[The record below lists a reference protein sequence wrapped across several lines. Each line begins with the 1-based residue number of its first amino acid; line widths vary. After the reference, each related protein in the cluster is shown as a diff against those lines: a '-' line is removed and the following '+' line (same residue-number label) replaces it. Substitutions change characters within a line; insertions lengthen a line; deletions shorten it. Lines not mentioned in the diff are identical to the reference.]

1 MREAPAFGAPRI
13 SSLTTILLHC
23 TKVCCGLNVERFVMG
38 DRVSVMSDVDPAF
51 LYFGFCMPVFVS
63 QLAREH
69 ASA

>member
-1 MREAPAFGAPRI
+1 
-13 SSLTTILLHC
+13 
-23 TKVCCGLNVERFVMG
+23 
-38 DRVSVMSDVDPAF
+38 MSDVDPAF